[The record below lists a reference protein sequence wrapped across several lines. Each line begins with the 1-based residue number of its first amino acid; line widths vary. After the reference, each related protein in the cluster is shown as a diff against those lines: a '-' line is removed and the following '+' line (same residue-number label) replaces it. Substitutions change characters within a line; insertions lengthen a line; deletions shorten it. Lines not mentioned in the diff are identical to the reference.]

1 MASSLKL
8 ELAQYREVEDFTRLG
23 FVLDEA
29 TKRLVDKGEK
39 LTQLLVQNRYEPMD
53 IVDQMIFLYAALNGY
68 LDGVPVNLVSIY
80 EKELFLFMKSTFFY
94 LPLQVEAREVLHVSI
109 LNYVLDLFS
118 KNFLENIKIFYDD
131 RR

>member
-1 MASSLKL
+1 
-8 ELAQYREVEDFTRLG
+8 
-23 FVLDEA
+23 
-29 TKRLVDKGEK
+29 